1 MFDRRRAALSS
12 WAWLAAAG
20 IVGDEDV
27 TMAQVFETTDPD
39 VASEIFREA
48 YSTMRM
54 QVRGTRPMF
63 SVASTPVGTARL
75 DRTIFRMALEGA
87 ADPFSDIYILGVRS
101 GVVEYSID
109 GSDETYGPGDMCFP
123 VPLGVPWATRLEN
136 VDSELVVLPQSLL
149 DEAGAVEPGRAPV
162 RLLSNRPHSAAAAAQ
177 LWRTT
182 EGVRAIAAAEPDAE
196 PYPLVMTAAARLLAA
211 SVLTAFPNTAHR
223 EPTFTDRRDSHPTT
237 LRRATTFIEANP
249 DLDIT
254 VADIARAAHV
264 SVRAIQ
270 VAFRR
275 HLGITPMAYLR
286 RVRLDAARAQLLDAV
301 SGQGLTVTA
310 VASRWGWARPSR
322 FAADFRSAYGQH
334 PYTLLPPR

>member
-1 MFDRRRAALSS
+1 
-12 WAWLAAAG
+12 
-20 IVGDEDV
+20 
-27 TMAQVFETTDPD
+27 MAQVFETTDPD

-54 QVRGTRPMF
+54 RVQGPRPMF
-63 SVASTPVGTARL
+63 SVASTPVGDARL
-75 DRTIFRMALEGA
+75 DRTKFRMTLEGA
-87 ADPFSDIYILGVRS
+87 AEPFSDVYILGVRS

-109 GSDETYGPGDMCFP
+109 GSEETYGPGEMCFP
-123 VPLGVPWATRLEN
+123 VPVGLPWATRLEN
-136 VDSELVVLPQSLL
+136 VDSELVVVKQSLL
-149 DEAGAVEPGRAPV
+149 DGAAATEPGRAPV

-182 EGVRAIAAAEPDAE
+182 EAVRAVAAAQPEAS
-196 PYPLVMTAAARLLAA
+196 PLVMNAAARLLAA
-211 SVLTAFPNTAHR
+211 SVLTAFPSTAQR
-223 EPTFTDRRDSHPTT
+223 EATSADRLDAHPDA
-237 LRRATTFIEANP
+237 LRRAVAFIETNP

-275 HLGITPMAYLR
+275 HLRTSPMAYLR
-286 RVRLDAARAQLLDAV
+286 RVRLDAARAELLDA
-301 SGQGLTVTA
+301 SPGQGLTVTA

-322 FAADFRSAYGQH
+322 FAADFRAAYGQH